1 MRTLITEAD
10 VLAALRR
17 GDTVLEHAPGAILT
31 PLARDTAAAKGL
43 VVRARQAAA
52 SAADAA
58 SAVDAASAAL
68 LAPDRIV
75 AGLPR
80 IVALGCDHRGLAL
93 KRALMAALQGEGFVC
108 VDVGCHTEEAAHYPV
123 YAYAAAVLTAAQ
135 RTDAAIV
142 IDGAGIGSAIA
153 ANKVRG
159 ARAAHCHDAATA
171 RNAREHNDANILTLA
186 GDLGVAEALAIAH
199 IFLGTPFGGGR
210 HAVRLDLI
218 AQIERITML

>member
-1 MRTLITEAD
+1 MPSRTLITEAD
-10 VLAALRR
+10 ILAAVRR
-17 GDTVLEHAPGAILT
+17 GEQVFEHPEGALLT

-43 VVRARQAAA
+43 VLRVRTAG
-52 SAADAA
+52 ADTPAGA
-58 SAVDAASAAL
+58 SAVAIARDS
-68 LAPDRIV
+68 IV

-80 IVALGCDHRGLAL
+80 VVALGSDHRGLAL
-93 KRALMAALQGEGFVC
+93 KRAMIEALQRDGIAC
-108 VDVGCHTEEAAHYPV
+108 VDVGCHSEEAAHYPI

-159 ARAAHCHDAATA
+159 ARAAHCHDLATA

-186 GDLGVAEALAIAH
+186 GDLRLADALAIAH
-199 IFLGTPFGGGR
+199 TFLGTPFGGGR
-210 HAVRLDLI
+210 HRVRLDLI

>member
-1 MRTLITEAD
+1 MPARTLITEAD

-43 VVRARQAAA
+43 VVRVRQAM
-52 SAADAA
+52 SSPEDAT
-58 SAVDAASAAL
+58 SPGL

-80 IVALGCDHRGLAL
+80 IVAFGCDHRGLAL
-93 KRALMAALQGEGFVC
+93 KRALVAVLQAEGVVC

-123 YAYAAAVLTAAQ
+123 HAYAAAVLTAAQ

-186 GDLGVAEALAIAH
+186 GDCAVADALTIAH